1 MHLDLDPR
9 EARALED
16 LVSRRLEDIQREL
29 HHTDSRAFR
38 TKLKTEADRL
48 EVLLGRLL
56 ELAVPGAP

>member
-9 EARALED
+9 EVRTLED

-38 TKLKTEADRL
+38 TKLKAESERL
-48 EVLLGRLL
+48 EDLLGRLL
-56 ELAVPGAP
+56 HLAVPGAP